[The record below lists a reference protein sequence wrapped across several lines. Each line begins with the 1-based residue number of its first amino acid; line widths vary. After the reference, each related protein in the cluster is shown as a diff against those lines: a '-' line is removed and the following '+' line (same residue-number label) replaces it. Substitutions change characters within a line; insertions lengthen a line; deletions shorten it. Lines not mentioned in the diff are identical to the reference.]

1 MFDLLVF
8 GNSVLSAQPKRSH
21 AFNRESM
28 EVIAVVQTFVQ
39 STHDVVEFLKGQHN
53 QIKDMFDDVLY
64 ASEPKAREKAFVDLR
79 QLLAVHETAEEMVVH
94 PRARGEIDGGD
105 AVVDARLKEEHEAKE
120 QLSKL
125 EGMDVDS
132 QDFLDALKVFRD
144 AVTEHA
150 EREELE
156 EFSHLQRELGPDD
169 LKRMA
174 SAVQAV
180 EAIAPTR
187 PHPGVESAK
196 LNFAVGPFASML
208 DRARDAI
215 AAALR

>member
-1 MFDLLVF
+1 VK
-8 GNSVLSAQPKRSH
+8 ST
-21 AFNRESM
+21 
-28 EVIAVVQTFVQ
+28 EVVAVVQTFVQ

-53 QIKDMFDDVLY
+53 LIKDMFDDVLY
-64 ASEPKAREKAFVDLR
+64 ASESKAREKAFVDLR

-94 PRARGEIDGGD
+94 PRARGELEGGE
-105 AVVDARLKEEHEAKE
+105 AIVDARLHEEHEAKQ

-125 EGMDVDS
+125 EGLDIDS
-132 QDFLDALKVFRD
+132 QEFLDVLKVFRD
-144 AVTEHA
+144 AVVEHA
-150 EREELE
+150 EREEHE
-156 EFSHLQRELGPDD
+156 EFDQLQNELGPED

-174 SAVQAV
+174 SAVRAA

-215 AAALR
+215 SAALR